1 MRTQLSQVSEHSGPP
16 RDLKK
21 TLKRRLI
28 GREGRR
34 QGKPEG
40 ILKPMPASR
49 PPQGDF
55 SGGPP
60 SFRQFFLSIL
70 GALPCQAP
78 IPVLYGKQSSERETV
93 TRNITFLGLTL
104 LLLTPLALS
113 AGDEEGLPEGQA
125 RTVIP
130 VSGMTCGDCCVKV
143 ETAVAMIHG
152 VVVVKADYK
161 KRRRHGYPREG

>member
-1 MRTQLSQVSEHSGPP
+1 
-16 RDLKK
+16 
-21 TLKRRLI
+21 
-28 GREGRR
+28 
-34 QGKPEG
+34 
-40 ILKPMPASR
+40 MPASR

-125 RTVIP
+125 RTGVAT
-130 VSGMTCGDCCVKV
+130 VTHVKDRVDVKQIV
-143 ETAVAMIHG
+143 ETINTKTSF
-152 VVVVKADYK
+152 KARAPEEKIFSFTDGPMEFFDPPALITPVRAPEEEK
-161 KRRRHGYPREG
+161 FSFADWLNPTSES